1 MKLTKELIVE
11 VLNNNRTDLHD
22 EEGNVIRGIG
32 EDCFGY
38 AAKEILAQVEDDSDT
53 PPQLNKHDVSGRS
66 EQLLPQETAL
76 WKELLGYNAEL
87 QMQLGW
93 SSQDERV
100 VKLAE
105 KYAVTRR

>member
-53 PPQLNKHDVSGRS
+53 PPQLNKHEVIRRLPTDEEVKRWF
-66 EQLLPQETAL
+66 QLLVGKG
-76 WKELLGYNAEL
+76 KE
-87 QMQLGW
+87 QMMK
-93 SSQDERV
+93 DVEATFV
-100 VKLAE
+100 
-105 KYAVTRR
+105 